1 VVALME
7 VPHWSVFEFG
17 DMNFL
22 ELWLKSS
29 SLIALLIVSRL
40 GSRKL
45 VFTPKTVLLFKEVHW
60 FLESRDFPGG
70 SPLSLYSKLC

>member
-17 DMNFL
+17 DFNFL

-29 SLIALLIVSRL
+29 SLIARLMLSRL
-40 GSRKL
+40 GARKL

-60 FLESRDFPGG
+60 FLECGGFPGE
-70 SPLSLYSKLC
+70 SPLSLYFKLC